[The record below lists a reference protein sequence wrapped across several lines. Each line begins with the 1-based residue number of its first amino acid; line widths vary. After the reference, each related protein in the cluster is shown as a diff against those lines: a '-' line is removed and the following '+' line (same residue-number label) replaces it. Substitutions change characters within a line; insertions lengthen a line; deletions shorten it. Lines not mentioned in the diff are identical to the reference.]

1 MLQPSLFQ
9 KPIPIAPEYQ
19 IDIFGRVFLNE
30 KLQSTWIM
38 RDGYFYVRIRRC
50 LKALHRMVLFAF
62 VGAPPTPKH
71 EACHRDGDR
80 FNNCWTN
87 LTWGTRADNT
97 ADKFRHGTTQ
107 KKPGMGGVKLSYKQ
121 IIEIKKLAIAGKI
134 EPKDIAQQFQI
145 STSHTRRIMR
155 GECWTNIQL
164 TPPRKRRSKSA
175 HVQLELPLV
184 CT

>member
-19 IDIFGRVFLNE
+19 IDMFGRVFLND
-30 KLQSTWIM
+30 KLQPTWIM

-62 VGAPPTPKH
+62 VGAPPTSKH

-80 FNNCWTN
+80 LNNCWTN
-87 LTWGTRADNT
+87 LTWGNKADNT

-121 IIEIKKLAIAGKI
+121 IAQIKKLAAAGNI
-134 EPKDIAQQFQI
+134 EPKEIAQRFQI
-145 STSHTRRIMR
+145 SISHSRRIIK
-155 GECWTNIQL
+155 GECWSKVQPTA
-164 TPPRKRRSKSA
+164 PRKRRSKA
-175 HVQLELPLV
+175 THIQLELPFV
-184 CT
+184 YA